1 MQKRVLALLLAVVMM
16 VACFA
21 ACGNNNNT
29 TSSKAP
35 ASSTAAND
43 GSSTAEPASS
53 TVAANSGEKIDPT
66 ACEDKIDV
74 SIAIMTGFTQ
84 PESRVEKMLEEKYNV
99 NIDLRVLPGWADGQS
114 TINLWMAADDTP
126 NIMWWWS
133 MDNDFIKWRD
143 AGKLVDVS
151 EYLNKYT
158 NIRDYY
164 NKMDPKTLFYATEEG
179 GAVYRIPGD
188 VSEPSCEVLWI
199 RQDWLDK
206 LNLKAPTNFDELEEV
221 MRAFTED
228 DPDGNG
234 AADTYGLGGDGYDF
248 RSFWPWIQGY
258 DYTHYDRWVVDDN
271 GKVGYGPAQENTKE
285 WVAKVA
291 DLYKKG
297 YITPN
302 ITQDTDRDSE
312 MANGGFGI
320 TYSWCAWMNPTSGTM
335 MSFYQSNPDAKWV
348 PIDMVAGP
356 NGNPQEDPATSAAW
370 AYFAL
375 TNTCGEN
382 AERIFAMYDDMCG
395 LENYIER
402 RYGVEGED
410 YNMVD
415 GIYEGVIT
423 PEGTENNDQ
432 NIGLNLF
439 NNLFNRKDE
448 GLIDNTPETRALFEK
463 SGAASRDMAAHLVE
477 WRNPADLTEWVSC
490 STDIEDEKNR
500 YLWGV
505 IAGTE
510 SVDTWDT
517 YVATLNG
524 LGLEDAT
531 AQAQEVYDAQ
541 NALMENYMNNKVNQ
555 Q

>member
-1 MQKRVLALLLAVVMM
+1 MQKRVLALLLAVVML
-16 VACFA
+16 VGCFT
-21 ACGNNNNT
+21 ACGNDNKKP
-29 TSSKAP
+29 SSSTP
-35 ASSTAAND
+35 ANSSTPAADNSGTSSTAPV
-43 GSSTAEPASS
+43 S
-53 TVAANSGEKIDPT
+53 SGEKIDPT
-66 ACEDKIDV
+66 ACEDTIDV

-84 PESRVEKMLEEKYNV
+84 PDSRVEKMLEEKYNV
-99 NIDLRVLPGWADGQS
+99 NIDLRVLPGWSDGQS
-114 TINLWMAADDTP
+114 TINLWMAGDDTP

-151 EYLNKYT
+151 EYMNKYT

-164 NKMDPKTLFYATEEG
+164 NKMDPKTLFFATEED
-179 GAVYRIPGD
+179 GAIYRIPGD
-188 VSEPSCEVLWI
+188 VAEPSCEVTWI
-199 RQDWLDK
+199 RQDWLDN
-206 LNLKAPTNFDELEEV
+206 LNLKAPTNFEELAEV

-234 AADTYGLGGDGYDF
+234 QKDTYGLGGDGYDF

-258 DYTHYDRWVVDDN
+258 DFTHYDRWVVDDN

-285 WVAKVA
+285 WIGIVA

-320 TYSWCAWMNPTSGTM
+320 TYSWCAWMNPTSGAM
-335 MSFYQSNPDAKWV
+335 KSFYQSNPDAKWV
-348 PIDMVAGP
+348 PIDMVTGP
-356 NGNPQEDPATSAAW
+356 NGNPQEDPATSNAW
-370 AYFAL
+370 AFFGL
-375 TNTCGEN
+375 TNTCGDN
-382 AERIFAMYDDMCG
+382 AERIYAMYDDMCS
-395 LENYIER
+395 LENYVER

-410 YNMVD
+410 YNIVD
-415 GIYEGVIT
+415 GVYEGIIT
-423 PEGTENNDQ
+423 PEGQENNDQ

-463 SGAASRDMAAHLVE
+463 SGAASRDMANHLVE
-477 WRNPADLTEWVSC
+477 WRNPADLTEWMNVN
-490 STDIEDEKNR
+490 TDIEDEKNR

-524 LGLEDAT
+524 LGLEEAT

-541 NALMENYMNNKVNQ
+541 NALLENYMNNKVNQ

>member
-1 MQKRVLALLLAVVMM
+1 MQKRVLALLLAVVMLLG
-16 VACFA
+16 CFT
-21 ACGNNNNT
+21 ACGNGDT
-29 TSSKAP
+29 PSSKP
-35 ASSTAAND
+35 ANSSTPAADNSGVSSTA
-43 GSSTAEPASS
+43 P
-53 TVAANSGEKIDPT
+53 VNSGEKIDPT
-66 ACEDKIDV
+66 ACEDTIDV
-74 SIAIMTGFTQ
+74 SIAVMTGFTQ

-114 TINLWMAADDTP
+114 TINLWMAGDDTP
-126 NIMWWWS
+126 NVMWWWS

-143 AGKLVDVS
+143 AGKLLDVS
-151 EYLNKYT
+151 QYLNKYT

-164 NKMDPKTLFYATEEG
+164 NKMDPKTLFYATEED
-179 GAVYRIPGD
+179 GAIYRIPGD
-188 VSEPSCEVLWI
+188 VAEPSCEVMWI
-199 RQDWLDK
+199 RQDWLDN
-206 LNLKAPTNFDELEEV
+206 LNLKAPTNFDELTEV

-234 AADTYGLGGDGYDF
+234 QKDTYGLGGDGYDF

-258 DYTHYDRWVVDDN
+258 DYTHYDRWVVDDA

-285 WVAKVA
+285 WVGKVA
-291 DLYKKG
+291 ELYKAG

-320 TYSWCAWMNPTSGTM
+320 TYSWCAWMNPTAGAM

-348 PIDMVAGP
+348 PIDMVTGP

-370 AYFAL
+370 AYFGL
-375 TNTCGEN
+375 TNTCGDN
-382 AERIFAMYDDMCG
+382 AERIYAMYDDMCG

-410 YNMVD
+410 YNIVD
-415 GIYEGVIT
+415 GVYQGIIT
-423 PEGTENNDQ
+423 PEGQENNDQ

-463 SGAASRDMAAHLVE
+463 SGAASRDIAEHLVE
-477 WRNPADLTEWVSC
+477 WRNPADLTEWMNVN
-490 STDIEDEKNR
+490 TDIEDEKNR

-541 NALMENYMNNKVNQ
+541 NALLDNYMNNKTNQ

>member
-1 MQKRVLALLLAVVMM
+1 MQKRVLALLLAVVML
-16 VACFA
+16 VGCFT
-21 ACGNNNNT
+21 ACGNDNKKP
-29 TSSKAP
+29 SSSTP
-35 ASSTAAND
+35 ANSSTPAADNSGTSSTAPV
-43 GSSTAEPASS
+43 S
-53 TVAANSGEKIDPT
+53 SGEKIDPT
-66 ACEDKIDV
+66 ACEDTIDV

-84 PESRVEKMLEEKYNV
+84 PDSRVEKMLEEKYNV
-99 NIDLRVLPGWADGQS
+99 NIDLRVLPGWSDGQS
-114 TINLWMAADDTP
+114 TINLWMAGDDTP

-151 EYLNKYT
+151 EYMNKYT

-164 NKMDPKTLFYATEEG
+164 NKMDPKTLFFATEED
-179 GAVYRIPGD
+179 GAIYRIPGD
-188 VSEPSCEVLWI
+188 VSEPSCEVTWI
-199 RQDWLDK
+199 RQDWLDN
-206 LNLKAPTNFDELEEV
+206 LNLKAPTNFEELAEV

-234 AADTYGLGGDGYDF
+234 QKDTYGLGGDGYDF

-258 DYTHYDRWVVDDN
+258 DFTHYDRWVVDDN

-285 WVAKVA
+285 WIGIVA

-320 TYSWCAWMNPTSGTM
+320 TYSWCTWMNPTSGAM
-335 MSFYQSNPDAKWV
+335 KSFYQSNPDAKWV
-348 PIDMVAGP
+348 PIDMVTGP
-356 NGNPQEDPATSAAW
+356 NGNPQEDPATSNAW
-370 AYFAL
+370 AFFGL
-375 TNTCGEN
+375 TNTCGDN
-382 AERIFAMYDDMCG
+382 AERIYAMYDDMCS
-395 LENYIER
+395 LENYVER

-410 YNMVD
+410 YNIVD
-415 GIYEGVIT
+415 GVYEGIIT
-423 PEGTENNDQ
+423 PEGQENNDQ

-463 SGAASRDMAAHLVE
+463 SGAASRDMANHLVE
-477 WRNPADLTEWVSC
+477 WRNPADLTEWMNVN
-490 STDIEDEKNR
+490 TDIEDEKNR

-524 LGLEDAT
+524 LGLEEAT

-541 NALMENYMNNKVNQ
+541 NALLENYMNNKVNQ